1 MSTQRCGYYFFY
13 AIFAELYN
21 LKVAVYI
28 FEIIFVAVFVECENY
43 LAGEFIF
50 LNSWGGNNNITLRRN
65 S

>member
-1 MSTQRCGYYFFY
+1 MSTQRHGYYFFY

-21 LKVAVYI
+21 LKGAVYI
-28 FEIIFVAVFVECENY
+28 SEIIFVAVFVEWENY

-65 S
+65 N